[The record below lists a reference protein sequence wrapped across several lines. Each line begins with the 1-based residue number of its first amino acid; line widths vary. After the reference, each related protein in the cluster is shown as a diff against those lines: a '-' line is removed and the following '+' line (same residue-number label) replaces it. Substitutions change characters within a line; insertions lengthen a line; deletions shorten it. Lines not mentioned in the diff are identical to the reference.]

1 MERELWRVVAAAIKG
16 LPRRSPRGGVYDNRD
31 VLAVL
36 LWAALHN
43 QSINWASKRRGWPVQ
58 AWRRRL
64 PHQST
69 LSRRLREPRL
79 LLDLALVLQSIQS
92 NWSNDAGGYALV
104 DGKPLHVSEFSG
116 DTDAKSGWGAG
127 RYAKGYKLHALV
139 DSLNRLLAWRVEPMN
154 VAECTVAAELLHEA
168 RALGTLKPGVT
179 LIGDAS
185 YDSNPLHAAAE
196 QTGVR
201 LIAPRRRPDRPL
213 ADNRTHHP
221 GRLASVAITEHQPEL
236 AAELARQRT
245 AVERY
250 FGSMASFANGLYH
263 LPPWVRR
270 PHRVRTWVAAK
281 LTINAARISLRRSVA
296 A

>member
-1 MERELWRVVAAAIKG
+1 MERELWRVIAAAIKG
-16 LPRRSPRGGVYDNRD
+16 LPRTSPRGGVYDNRE

-36 LWAALHN
+36 FWAALHN
-43 QSINWASKRRGWPVQ
+43 QSINWASKRRNWPMQ

-69 LSRRLREPRL
+69 LSRRLRDPGL
-79 LLDLALVLQSIQS
+79 FAHLSLVLRVIHAG
-92 NWSNDAGGYALV
+92 WSGGVGGYALV

-116 DTDAKSGWGAG
+116 DSDAKCGWGAG
-127 RYAKGYKLHALV
+127 RYAKGYKLHALI
-139 DSLNRLLAWRVEPMN
+139 DSLDHLLAWRVEPMN

-168 RALGTLKPGVT
+168 RASGVLTPGVT
-179 LIGDAS
+179 VIGDAS

-196 QTGVR
+196 LTGVR
-201 LIAPRRRPDRPL
+201 LIAPRRRPDRPP
-213 ADNRTHHP
+213 ADNRKHHP
-221 GRLASVAITEHQPEL
+221 GRMASIAVTEHDPAL
-236 AAELARQRT
+236 AAELERRRK

-250 FGSMASFANGLYH
+250 FGCMACFAPGLYF

-270 PHRVRTWVAAK
+270 PHRVRLWVAAK
-281 LTINAARISLRRSVA
+281 LAINAARISLLKRTA